1 MRVNYV
7 KVHQSEAKKE
17 LDRLKSGG
25 ELLDGFRIKR
35 DGQWVLIPVKNS
47 DDLGDFEAI
56 SRKRMEHVG
65 SFERVSDFFVIKE
78 RDGWEDVLNEIKDK
92 QSPRAVFLDEGVE
105 GSFRIRRLSRIYG
118 TGRPAG
124 VHRENGLRY
133 NIDLE
138 RAYFSPRLAG
148 LRSHI
153 VEGCLRSPGR
163 GLIVDMYAGVGP
175 VSIPLLRGGFRVL
188 SIDINPDAV
197 ALLNSNMRLNKVRGE
212 TLIADSN
219 TIYACI
225 EDVREVVM
233 NNPTQPLSV
242 SKDIIKNLNAGTTVH
257 LTHIS
262 NRMERAEFEE
272 TEVLEERIVHG
283 YSPSSSLF
291 YFRLRKK

>member
-1 MRVNYV
+1 MRVHYI

-17 LDRLKSGG
+17 LDRLKGEA

-35 DGQWVLIPVKNS
+35 DGQWILIPVKNS

-56 SRKRMEHVG
+56 TRKRMEHVG
-65 SFERVSDFFVIKE
+65 SFERVSDFFVIKD
-78 RDGWEDVLNEIKDK
+78 RDGWEEILDEIKDK

-105 GSFRIRRLSRIYG
+105 GSFRIRKLKRIYG
-118 TGRPAG
+118 TGSPAG

-133 NIDLE
+133 NVDLE

-148 LRSHI
+148 LRGHI
-153 VEGCLRSPGR
+153 VEGCLRSPGS

-175 VSIPLLRGGFRVL
+175 VSIPLLRGGLRVL
-188 SIDINPDAV
+188 SIDMNPDAV
-197 ALLNSNMRLNKVRGE
+197 ALLNSNMRLNRVEGE
-212 TLIADSN
+212 TLIADSS
-219 TIYACI
+219 TVYDCI
-225 EDVREVVM
+225 GGVKEVVM

-242 SKDIIKNLNAGTTVH
+242 SKEIIGSLNAGTTIH

-262 NRMERAEFEE
+262 NRMEKAGFEGA
-272 TEVLEERIVHG
+272 EVLEERVVHG

-291 YFRLRKK
+291 YFKLRKK